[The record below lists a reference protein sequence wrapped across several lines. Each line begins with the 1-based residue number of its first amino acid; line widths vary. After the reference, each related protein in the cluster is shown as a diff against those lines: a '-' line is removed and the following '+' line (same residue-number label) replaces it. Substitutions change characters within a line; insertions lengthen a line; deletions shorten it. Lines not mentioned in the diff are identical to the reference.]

1 MSHLNLQRVAEQA
14 IDYARQQG
22 MHQSEVSLHQGTGV
36 SITARQQELETVEK
50 HNDAQLVVSV
60 FKDHKTGSASS
71 ADLSE
76 QGLRDTVDA
85 AISIARHT
93 GADDCFGLADKE
105 LMANDLSDLGLH
117 HIWDKTEAELLEIAL
132 ACENAALQSSD
143 LIVNSEGASVNSYSG
158 SQVYANSHGFVS
170 ASLASQHSVSCSV
183 IGEKGDSMQRDY
195 WYDSNCNADKLE
207 SAEFIGQKAG
217 ERTVKRLGGRQIPSI
232 QAPILYEPGVA
243 KSLVGH
249 LIGGLRGG
257 AIYKKASF
265 LLDKVG
271 ESVLP
276 EFVTI
281 GENPH
286 KFGASSSARH
296 DNEGVATPQ
305 YRAIV
310 DAGVIQTYI
319 LGSYTARKLGLQTTA
334 NSGGVRNLKV
344 SNTGHSL
351 QQMLSKM
358 GTGFFVTELIGSGIN
373 MLTGDYS
380 RGAAGFWVENGEIQF
395 PVEEVTVAGNLS
407 EMYQNIVAI
416 GTDTDLRGN
425 TECGSILIENMTI
438 AGS

>member
-1 MSHLNLQRVAEQA
+1 MSELNLQHVAEQA
-14 IDYARQQG
+14 LDYARQQG
-22 MHQSEVSLHQGTGV
+22 MDQCEVSLHQGTGV
-36 SITARQQELETVEK
+36 AITARQQELETVEK

-60 FKDHKTGSASS
+60 FNNHQTGSASS

-76 QGLRDTVDA
+76 QGLRNTVNA

-93 GADDCFGLADKE
+93 GADDCFGLADKA
-105 LMANDLSDLGLH
+105 LMATDLNDLGLYNV
-117 HIWDKTEAELLEIAL
+117 WEKTEDQLLEIAL

-143 LIVNSEGASVNSYSG
+143 LIVNSEGASVNSYNG
-158 SQVYANSHGFVS
+158 IQFYANSHGFAN
-170 ASLASQHSVSCSV
+170 ASRGSQHSISCSV

-195 WYDSNCNADKLE
+195 WYDSNCNASKLE
-207 SAEFIGQKAG
+207 SAEFIGQKAA
-217 ERTVKRLGGRQIPSI
+217 ERTVKRLGGRQIPTI
-232 QAPILYEPGVA
+232 QAPVLYEPGVA
-243 KSLVGH
+243 KSLIGH
-249 LIGGLRGG
+249 LIGGLKGG

-276 EFVTI
+276 EFVSI
-281 GENPH
+281 SESPH
-286 KFGASSSARH
+286 EFGASSSAMH

-305 YRAIV
+305 HRAIV
-310 DAGVIQTYI
+310 DSGVIQSYI

-351 QQMLSKM
+351 QQMLSQM
-358 GTGFFVTELIGSGIN
+358 DTGFFVTELIGSGIN

-407 EMYQNIVAI
+407 QMYKNIVAI
-416 GTDTDLRGN
+416 GSDTDLRGN